1 MSTRVLIIE
10 DDNWLREHAADVLRK
25 NDFTVAES
33 AHALEAIDQID
44 TFQPD
49 AIILDM
55 MLPGSNGMA
64 LLHELQSHS
73 DLASIP
79 IVVMSTLTDF
89 DIEQLRPYGV
99 KAVLDKSTMQLE
111 DILAAV
117 KKAVG

>member
-1 MSTRVLIIE
+1 MTRVLIVE
-10 DDNWLREHAADVLRK
+10 DDTWQREHAADLLRK
-25 NDFTVAES
+25 NKYVVAES

-49 AIILDM
+49 VIILDM

-79 IVVMSTLTDF
+79 VVVMSTRTDIS
-89 DIEQLRPYGV
+89 IENLQPYGV
-99 KAVLDKSTMQLE
+99 KVLLDKAKMQL
-111 DILAAV
+111 DDLVAAV
-117 KKAVG
+117 KKAVS

>member
-1 MSTRVLIIE
+1 MNTRVLVIE
-10 DDNWLREHAADVLRK
+10 DDDWQREHTADVLRK
-25 NDFTVAES
+25 HDFAVAES

-49 AIILDM
+49 VIILDM
-55 MLPGSNGMA
+55 MLPGYNGIA

-79 IVVMSTLTDF
+79 VVVISTLTDF
-89 DIEQLRPYGV
+89 TLDQLQPYGV
-99 KAVLDKSTMQLE
+99 RVVLDKATMQLD
-111 DILAAV
+111 DIVAAV